1 MIIFK
6 EIRWSNAFSYGPN
19 NVIRLDTTPLTQ
31 IVGKNGHGKSS
42 IALILEE
49 VLYNQNSKKIK
60 KADIL
65 NRYTPDKNY
74 SIELDFNKDGA
85 EYTVKTSRTNT
96 STTVKLFGSS
106 GSFMYMLLRAA
117 FFVLF
122 FVFFV
127 LVIVYVRG
135 LIQTKCECSEDV
147 RREVMY
153 IYAILEVVML
163 SLSVVFV
170 LLESI
175 VQGAFA
181 IGMNT
186 VKEMSN
192 DSRELN
198 STVSNPLKSLTK
210 VPKNL
215 GKLSKSLNKTL
226 SKSKSKK

>member
-1 MIIFK
+1 M
-6 EIRWSNAFSYGPN
+6 
-19 NVIRLDTTPLTQ
+19 
-31 IVGKNGHGKSS
+31 
-42 IALILEE
+42 AL
-49 VLYNQNSKKIK
+49 
-60 KADIL
+60 A
-65 NRYTPDKNY
+65 P
-74 SIELDFNKDGA
+74 
-85 EYTVKTSRTNT
+85 